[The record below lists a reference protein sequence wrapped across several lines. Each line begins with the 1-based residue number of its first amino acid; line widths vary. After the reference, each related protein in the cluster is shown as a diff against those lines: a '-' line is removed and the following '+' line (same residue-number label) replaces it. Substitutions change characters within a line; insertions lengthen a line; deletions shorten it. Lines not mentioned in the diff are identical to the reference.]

1 MRRPVKWALG
11 WAAGL
16 VVLALLTLAAA
27 FFVVRSDWFH
37 NHLRSRMVAE
47 LERATGGEASIG
59 SSRVD
64 WRALRV
70 TVAEIVI
77 HGKEPRDTA
86 PLLRIR
92 KAEAGL
98 KILSLMKRQVDL
110 ASLTVE
116 GPEVH
121 LIVGPDGETN
131 LPRPK
136 IEGRGKGTVETIFDL
151 AVKRFRLEHG
161 VLRIDDRQTPFS
173 MRGEDLRAA
182 FAYDRVGPKYTGHVA
197 LNAREAV
204 FRNWKPL
211 DARVEAEVE
220 VEKNRAAFRRVLVE
234 TAKSK
239 VEASAAVDSFTAP
252 AVRAKFIAQAD
263 ISEWTTTLGIREV
276 RGGAVQAAG
285 EAFYRDGKD
294 YSVTASA
301 RASGV
306 NVRAGRVAVSGAG
319 VTTGLDIT
327 PGRVRFRQI
336 DARALGGRFAGSG
349 EILNGRRFEVKG
361 DASGVEFG
369 RALAAAGVDAN
380 AWSGAISGPMS
391 IGGDIGS
398 SAVTVEARLTVEPT
412 AGGTPV
418 SGLLDVRLDTAKQ
431 MVEFSSSSLSTPATQ
446 VNFTGRLNSQVRVNF
461 KSTNLDDLL
470 PAINLVAAE
479 PLESMPV
486 KLEDGQAQFEGLVT
500 GRLDAPRISG
510 GLIASHLVY
519 DGRKIDQVGM
529 QQITVGRD
537 SLNVEGGSLAEGPM
551 SLRFEGRVALDAW
564 KLTRASAVEGAATLR
579 DAAVSELL
587 ALAGRKD
594 LPVSGTLAATA
605 KVTGTIGD
613 PHADAD
619 LTILKAVVSGE
630 RIERVQAAV
639 AYSAGR
645 IEVKEARVAA
655 GDGQVRLTGR
665 FEHPPDD
672 FRNGSLQFTVSTPGI
687 HVESMEGIQ
696 KLGNGLRGVVKGD
709 LRGEGNVRNGEP
721 ALTALNGEAEAEK
734 LQIEDRTIGKLAM
747 KLATRNGTLE
757 AALVSDFLTSKLH
770 GEGRWQMTPG
780 YPGKALVGFADITFD
795 KLAQWLGPQDA
806 GKLQAADGT
815 LSGKADIEGPLTNF
829 AAWKATLE
837 ISHFELRPK
846 PNGHTTPAPE
856 ISLHNE
862 GPLRFSLEKSV
873 LRVLSAKLAGR
884 TTQLELRGTLSFDQR
899 NAWDIGIN
907 GGLDLESLGAL
918 NRDWTVAGAVQV
930 NANVRGTLR
939 RPLLQGRMEL
949 KGASLSVADVPNGLS
964 NVNGVV
970 IFSGTRATIQTLNAE
985 VGGGKLAASGFM
997 EFEGAEPTVRMQ
1009 LKATQV
1015 RVRYPEG
1022 VSTQANADLIL
1033 TGTTQQSLLSGDIT
1047 VLRTGFTQRT
1057 DLSSILAKS
1066 SEPLLRPSARS
1077 GPLSGMQFEVRVETA
1092 TDASIESNLA
1102 QSIQAEASLRLRG
1115 TAYNPVLLGRV
1126 TITQGEIT
1134 FFGTKYTINQGSI
1147 NFLNPVKLEPILN
1160 LDVETKVRG
1169 IDVILTFAGPL
1180 NKLTVTHRADPP
1192 LEFSEVVAL
1201 LATGRTPT
1209 SDPTLAARQ
1218 SAADSSSLGQLG
1230 ASALVG
1236 QAIANPL
1243 SSRLQRFF
1251 GVSKLKIDPRLT
1263 GVENNPQARLTVE
1276 QQVTRNLTF
1285 TYITDLARSNQ
1296 QIVRIE
1302 WWLNRQVSLVA
1313 VRDENGIFGVDA
1325 LYKKSFR

>member
-11 WAAGL
+11 AAAGL
-16 VVLALLTLAAA
+16 ALLGLLTLAAA
-27 FFVVRSDWFH
+27 FFVVRSEWFH
-37 NHLRSRMVAE
+37 NQVLSRMVAE

-59 SSRVD
+59 SSRID
-64 WRALRV
+64 WRGLRV
-70 TVAEIVI
+70 TVEDIVI
-77 HGKEPRDTA
+77 HGKEPKEA
-86 PLLRIR
+86 EPLLRIR
-92 KAEAGL
+92 KVEAGM
-98 KILSLMKRQVDL
+98 KVLSLMKRQVDL

-116 GPEVH
+116 EPAVH

-136 IEGRGKGTVETIFDL
+136 IQGRGKGTVETIFDL
-151 AVKRFRLEHG
+151 AVKRFRLEKG
-161 VLRIDDRQTPFS
+161 VLRVDDKQTPFS
-173 MRGEDLRAA
+173 MRGENLRAE
-182 FAYDRVGPKYTGHVA
+182 FAYERQGPKYMGHVA
-197 LNAREAV
+197 MNAREAV
-204 FRNWKPL
+204 LRNWKPL
-211 DARVEAEVE
+211 DARVEADVE
-220 VEKNRAAFRRVLVE
+220 VEKNRAAFPRVLVE

-239 VEASAAVDSFTAP
+239 VEASAAVDSFSAP
-252 AVRAKFIAQAD
+252 AVRAKFKAQAD
-263 ISEWTTTLGIREV
+263 VSEWAAALGIREV
-276 RGGAVQAAG
+276 RGGSAQAAG

-319 VTTGLDIT
+319 ATTAIDIT

-361 DASGVEFG
+361 DTSGVEIG
-369 RALAAAGVDAN
+369 RALAAAGVDGN
-380 AWSGAISGPMS
+380 AWSGAVSGPVQVS
-391 IGGDIGS
+391 GEIGS
-398 SAVTVEARLTVEPT
+398 KDVTAETRLAIEPT
-412 AGGTPV
+412 AGGIPV
-418 SGLLDVRLDTAKQ
+418 RGLLDVRLDTAKE
-431 MVEFSSSSLSTPATQ
+431 MVEFSASTISTPATQ

-461 KSTNLDDLL
+461 MSTNLDDLL
-470 PAINLVAAE
+470 PAINLISTE

-486 KLEDGQAQFEGLVT
+486 KLEGGQAQFEGLVT

-510 GLIASHLVY
+510 GLDASHLVY
-519 DGRKIDQVGM
+519 DGRKVDQVKV
-529 QQITVGRD
+529 QQMTADRD
-537 SLNVEGGSLAEGPM
+537 SLKVEGGSLEEGPM
-551 SLRFEGRVALDAW
+551 SLRFDGRVALDAW
-564 KLTRASAVEGAATLR
+564 KLTKTSAVEGAVTLR
-579 DAAVSELL
+579 DAAVSDLL

-594 LPVSGTLAATA
+594 LAVSGTLAATA
-605 KVTGTIGD
+605 KVSGTIGD
-613 PHADAD
+613 PHAEAD
-619 LTILKAVVSGE
+619 LTIAKALVSGE
-630 RIERVQAAV
+630 RIDRVQAAA

-645 IEVKEARVAA
+645 IEIKEASVSAA
-655 GDGQVRLTGR
+655 VGQIRLTGR
-665 FEHPPDD
+665 FEHPPEDL
-672 FRNGSLQFTVSTPGI
+672 RNGSLHFTVSTPGI
-687 HVESMEGIQ
+687 HVESLEAVK
-696 KLGNGLRGVVKGD
+696 KLGSGLRGVVKGD
-709 LRGEGNVRNGEP
+709 LSGEGSVRNGEP
-721 ALTALNGEAEAEK
+721 SVTALNGQADAEK
-734 LQIEDRTIGKLAM
+734 LQIEDRTVGRVSM
-747 KLATRNGTLE
+747 KMATRNGTLE
-757 AALVSDFLTSKLH
+757 AAIDSDFLTSKVH
-770 GEGRWQMTPG
+770 GEGHWQMTAG
-780 YPGKALVGFADITFD
+780 YPGKAAVTFSGVTFD
-795 KLAQWLGPQDA
+795 KLAQWLGQDA

-815 LSGKADIEGPLTNF
+815 LAGKADVEGPLTNF
-829 AAWKATLE
+829 SAWKATLE
-837 ISHFELRPK
+837 ISQFELRPK
-846 PNGHTTPAPE
+846 PGSSPTPTPE
-856 ISLHNE
+856 ISLRNE
-862 GPLRFSLEKSV
+862 GPLRFALEKSV
-873 LRVLSAKLAGR
+873 LRVLNAKLAGR
-884 TTQLELRGTLSFDQR
+884 TTQVELRGTLSFDQR
-899 NAWDIGIN
+899 NAWDIGIS
-907 GGLDLESLGAL
+907 GRLDLESLGAL
-918 NRDWTVAGAVQV
+918 NRDWTVTGAVQV

-964 NVNGVV
+964 NVSGVV
-970 IFSGTRATIQTLNAE
+970 IFSGTRATVQALNAE
-985 VGGGKLAASGFM
+985 VGGGKLTASGFM
-997 EFEGAEPTVRMQ
+997 EFEGAEPTVRIQ

-1022 VSTQANADLIL
+1022 VSTQANANLIL

-1066 SEPLLRPSARS
+1066 SEPLLRPSART
-1077 GPLSGMQFEVRVETA
+1077 GPLSGMQFDVRIETA

-1102 QSIQAEASLRLRG
+1102 QAVQAEASLRLRG

-1296 QIVRIE
+1296 QIVRVE

-1313 VRDENGIFGVDA
+1313 IRDESGIFGLDM